1 LQAPYCALAGKA
13 TSVAVRFGGWD
24 ADRGRL
30 HATASISRR
39 WLALQEIRSGKEQ
52 SEDMSD
58 RPEGTVADAGE
69 AVQQKINQAGE
80 AHDQIETF
88 IRDNPMT
95 AVLIAVGIGY
105 VLGKIA

>member
-1 LQAPYCALAGKA
+1 
-13 TSVAVRFGGWD
+13 
-24 ADRGRL
+24 
-30 HATASISRR
+30 
-39 WLALQEIRSGKEQ
+39 
-52 SEDMSD
+52 MSD

-80 AHDQIETF
+80 VHDQIETF

-105 VLGKIA
+105 VLGKIV

>member
-1 LQAPYCALAGKA
+1 
-13 TSVAVRFGGWD
+13 
-24 ADRGRL
+24 
-30 HATASISRR
+30 
-39 WLALQEIRSGKEQ
+39 
-52 SEDMSD
+52 MSD

-69 AVQQKINQAGE
+69 AVQQKINQASE